1 MFFSVNPPL
10 INQRSCDPEVYLYKR
25 SRSKSQPDI
34 LGIFLFFLRAYHM
47 NHRIIMQDICLYT
60 TKLFWRTLANLCI
73 INVIFNVFPTIS
85 NGIMYNYN
93 AS

>member
-1 MFFSVNPPL
+1 
-10 INQRSCDPEVYLYKR
+10 
-25 SRSKSQPDI
+25 
-34 LGIFLFFLRAYHM
+34 M